1 MTRELTASFVT
12 LSGAGFA
19 QPARVPFAERCRA
32 AAAAGFTGIG
42 LHTDD
47 YRLMRADGASDAS
60 LRAVLGTHGLAL
72 NEIEFLSGWATAG
85 TGGADTVAVVGALG
99 EAFRPHHVTAGEFT
113 ADDLDIDAAGAR
125 LRTICDDVAAYG
137 LRVAVEAFP
146 WSGLKDVATAR
157 AVVEASGAAN
167 AGLMIDV
174 WHFYNSRSSLADL
187 DGLPPDRIV
196 AVQLNDGRV
205 VDGDFLIEARQGR
218 LLPGDGELDV
228 QGLLLGLHERG
239 FRGPYCVEVNYP
251 GYRDLPVDEM
261 AAQAFT
267 TASKALEALPA
278 H

>member
-47 YRLMRADGASDAS
+47 YLRMRAAGASDKS
-60 LRAVLGTHGLAL
+60 LRTLLATDGLAL
-72 NEIEFLSGWATAG
+72 REIEFLSGWAAASV
-85 TGGADTVAVVGALG
+85 GGAGDGVAALG
-99 EAFRPHHVTAGEFT
+99 RAFRPHHVTAGEFG
-113 ADDLDIDAAGAR
+113 ADELDIEAAGAR
-125 LRTICDDVAAYG
+125 LRTICDEVAAYG

-146 WSGLKDVATAR
+146 WSGLKDVVTAR
-157 AVVEASGAAN
+157 AVVEASGASN

-174 WHFYNSRSSLADL
+174 WHFYNTRSTLADL
-187 DGLPPDRIV
+187 DGLSPERIV

-205 VDGDFLIEARQGR
+205 VDGDFLTEARQGR
-218 LLPGDGELDV
+218 LLPGEGELDV

-251 GYRDLPVDEM
+251 GYRDLPVEEM
-261 AAQAFT
+261 AALSFT
-267 TASKALEALPA
+267 KASKALEVLPA
-278 H
+278 S